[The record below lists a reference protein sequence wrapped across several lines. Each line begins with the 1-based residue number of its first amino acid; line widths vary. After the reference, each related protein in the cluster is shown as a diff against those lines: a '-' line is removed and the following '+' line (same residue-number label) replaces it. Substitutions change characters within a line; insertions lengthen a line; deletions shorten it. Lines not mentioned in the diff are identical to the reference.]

1 MNEMSEQ
8 EIKQLI
14 DSQADRNRHTSHAKA
29 LATRHNADLPQWCA
43 VRRVR
48 RVRRR
53 QLGNVV
59 ITAAIIPLFIAAFYQ
74 EERNTPVYATAFLA
88 THHRAIGAV
97 NTVETILELV

>member
-29 LATRHNADLPQWCA
+29 LATRHNADLPHWCA
-43 VRRVR
+43 VR

-88 THHRAIGAV
+88 TDHRAIGAV

>member
-48 RVRRR
+48 RR

-74 EERNTPVYATAFLA
+74 EERNSPVYATAFLA
-88 THHRAIGAV
+88 TDHRAIGAV